1 MESVTYEYI
10 VLVTSLPYEV
20 DSIIQ
25 LYRGNGTD
33 PELGNLFIRIFS
45 LNYTNLRST
54 LILGE

>member
-1 MESVTYEYI
+1 LESVTYEYI